1 MPYIQEG
8 PGCISFTLA
17 GVPTL
22 IRPSVWLVLLV
33 LGSAGSANFSIVP
46 PLVFMVM
53 GVLCLLVHEYG
64 HAFSCRALGGGE
76 SIVELGSLGGVTYSS
91 YPPPTRATHIIMVL
105 AGPGASL
112 LLGLLGGFTL
122 GLLVGA
128 VPAGI
133 GYSILMPLSFLIPIE
148 SPTWIG
154 PLLPVLNAFETGEL
168 TSFAFLCYNTL
179 FYVCVWWTLFNL
191 LPIFPLDGSKTLFL
205 ITNSSRITGSV
216 GLIVSLAAFLFCLT
230 SSLFFTAFICAYF
243 AYLNYQYLRTNLN

>member
-122 GLLVGA
+122 GNRLLHSDATV
-128 VPAGI
+128 VPD
-133 GYSILMPLSFLIPIE
+133 SH
-148 SPTWIG
+148 
-154 PLLPVLNAFETGEL
+154 
-168 TSFAFLCYNTL
+168 
-179 FYVCVWWTLFNL
+179 
-191 LPIFPLDGSKTLFL
+191 
-205 ITNSSRITGSV
+205 RITHMDRSPATG
-216 GLIVSLAAFLFCLT
+216 AQRF
-230 SSLFFTAFICAYF
+230 
-243 AYLNYQYLRTNLN
+243 